1 MSSITNKRWTLHVE
15 NLAKIDHA
23 DVEMSRL
30 MCFVGNNNS
39 GKSYLMSLLWGIMMY
54 GRDHFPSK
62 PSESKVYR
70 KCEAWIQQNWGKNCV
85 AEGDIVNLYCDW
97 FNEILANNK
106 QALVRKIFNRELAV
120 GKIEIRNV
128 AKSRRISIRWKGD
141 ASRFSNGGGYVQFPA
156 TDRFEKTAAA
166 RVNAY
171 ICWNLLMEG
180 IAGPALTPS
189 LRSRRLG
196 EPLYLPASRTGFM
209 LTYKQ
214 LLSGALEYYSFFQ
227 VPDDEMESMQLTAP
241 YVDFLQAITQ
251 FDTSK
256 KVPDK
261 YKEIIN
267 FAESEMTGGSLIAKG
282 EHLPTVM
289 YRPEGIKDDLPLY
302 ATSSI
307 VSELSPLLL
316 VLKSDIKFKTIII
329 EEPEAH
335 LHPALQKKMAQF
347 IIRLMN
353 SGINVWITT
362 HSDTVL
368 QHINNMIRLQKHP
381 DKKEL
386 MKQFG
391 YIDEDLLDIGNVNLY
406 QFDAVTQNRTELNGV
421 EHNEY
426 GFIVPTFNDAL
437 DAMLEEVYTLR
448 DNNDE

>member
-23 DVEMSRL
+23 DVEVSRL

-39 GKSYLMSLLWGIMMY
+39 GKSYLMSLLWGVLMY
-54 GRDHFPSK
+54 GRDLFPSK
-62 PSESKVYR
+62 PSESKTYR
-70 KCEAWIQQNWGKNCV
+70 KCEAWLQQNWGRNCA
-85 AEGDIVNLYCDW
+85 AEADTIGLYCDW
-97 FNEILANNK
+97 FNEILAGNK
-106 QALVRKIFNRELAV
+106 KGLVRKIFNRDLSI

-128 AKSRRISIRWKGD
+128 ATNRKINIRWKDD
-141 ASRFSNGGGYVQFPA
+141 ASRFSNGGGYVQFPM
-156 TDRFEKTAAA
+156 TEKFEKTTAA
-166 RVNAY
+166 RMNAY

-227 VPDDEMESMQLTAP
+227 ASDDEMESMQLTAP

-256 KVPDK
+256 KVPEK
-261 YKEIIN
+261 YKAIID
-267 FAESEMTGGSLIAKG
+267 FAEREMTGGSLTAKG
-282 EHLPTVM
+282 EHLPTVV
-289 YRPEGIKDDLPLY
+289 YRPSGMKENLPLY
-302 ATSSI
+302 AASSI

-335 LHPALQKKMAQF
+335 LHPLLQKKMAQF

-353 SGINVWITT
+353 TGINVWITT
-362 HSDTVL
+362 HSDTIL
-368 QHINNMIRLQKHP
+368 QHINNMICLQKHP
-381 DKKEL
+381 DKEKIME
-386 MKQFG
+386 QSG
-391 YIDEDLLDIGNVNLY
+391 YVDKDLLDIGNTNLY
-406 QFDAVTQNRTELNGV
+406 QFDSVAENRTELKKVDHSN
-421 EHNEY
+421 Y
-426 GFIVPTFNDAL
+426 GFIVETFNDAL
-437 DAMLEEVYTLR
+437 DAILDEVYLLR
-448 DNNDE
+448 DKE